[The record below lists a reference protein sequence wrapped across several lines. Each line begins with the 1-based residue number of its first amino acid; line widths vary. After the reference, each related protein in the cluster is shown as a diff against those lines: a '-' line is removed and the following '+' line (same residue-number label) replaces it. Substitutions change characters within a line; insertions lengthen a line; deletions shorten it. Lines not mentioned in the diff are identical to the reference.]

1 MAKNLFEKAK
11 ENFKNQ
17 TKTCDGCG
25 EKKSIDE
32 FKKTN
37 KYCNNCPHVKEIREE
52 YKKKY
57 LENNNTE
64 PISDIEDIDLDEFFN
79 S

>member
-1 MAKNLFEKAK
+1 MVKGKLFEKAR
-11 ENFKNQ
+11 ENALYKV
-17 TKTCDGCG
+17 CEGCG

-37 KYCNNCPHVKEIREE
+37 KYCNNCPHVTEIREE

-57 LENNNTE
+57 LETNNKT
-64 PISDIEDIDLDEFFN
+64 ISEIEDIDLDEFLKDL
-79 S
+79 

>member
-1 MAKNLFEKAK
+1 MVKGKLFEKAR
-11 ENFKNQ
+11 ENALYKV
-17 TKTCDGCG
+17 CEGCG

-37 KYCNNCPHVKEIREE
+37 KYCNNFPHVTEIREE

-57 LENNNTE
+57 LETNNKT
-64 PISDIEDIDLDEFFN
+64 ISEIEDIDLDEFFKDL
-79 S
+79 